1 MRKPGWTILVVAG
14 LMVACGPP
22 APIRARAQIGTLEIT
37 EAFAREPIT
46 LASGAAYLTIHNTG
60 TDADTLLMAES
71 PEAAGAMFHG
81 QAMSHLDQLPIPAGG
96 TVALAP
102 GGTHL
107 MLTDFFRMPVVGD
120 SLTLTLEF
128 ARAGRL
134 QFKVPI
140 RPVTE

>member
-1 MRKPGWTILVVAG
+1 MQRLDWITIIMAG
-14 LMVACGPP
+14 LGTACGEP
-22 APIRARAQIGTLEIT
+22 APIRARAQIGALEIT
-37 EAFAREPIT
+37 DAFAREPVIR
-46 LASGAAYLTIHNTG
+46 ASGAAYLTIHNAG
-60 TDADTLLMAES
+60 TVADTLLMAQS

-81 QAMSHLDQLPIPAGG
+81 QSMAHLDQFPIPPGA

-107 MLTDFFRMPVVGD
+107 MLTDFTRMPLVGD
-120 SLTLTLEF
+120 SLTLILDF

-134 QFKVPI
+134 QFKVPV

>member
-1 MRKPGWTILVVAG
+1 MRRLGGITLLFLAIG
-14 LMVACGPP
+14 SACGPP
-22 APIRARAQIGTLEIT
+22 APIRARGQIGALEIT
-37 EAFAREPIT
+37 DAFAREPIT

-60 TDADTLLMAES
+60 AEPDTLLSADS

-81 QAMSHLDQLPIPAGG
+81 QSMAHLDQLPIPPGG

-107 MLTDFFRMPVVGD
+107 MLTDFTKMPVVGD
-120 SLTLTLEF
+120 SLVIVLDF

-134 QFKVPI
+134 QFKVPV

>member
-1 MRKPGWTILVVAG
+1 MRRPGWTILVIAG
-14 LMVACGPP
+14 LGIACGPP
-22 APIRARAQIGTLEIT
+22 APIRARAQIGALEIT
-37 EAFAREPIT
+37 DAFAREPVI
-46 LASGAAYLTIHNTG
+46 LASGAAYLTIRNTG
-60 TDADTLLMAES
+60 TAADTLLMAKS
-71 PEAAGAMFHG
+71 PEAGGAMFHG
-81 QAMSHLDQLPIPAGG
+81 QSMSHLDQLPIPAGG

-107 MLTDFFRMPVVGD
+107 MLTDFSRMPVVGD
-120 SLTLTLEF
+120 SLTLILEF